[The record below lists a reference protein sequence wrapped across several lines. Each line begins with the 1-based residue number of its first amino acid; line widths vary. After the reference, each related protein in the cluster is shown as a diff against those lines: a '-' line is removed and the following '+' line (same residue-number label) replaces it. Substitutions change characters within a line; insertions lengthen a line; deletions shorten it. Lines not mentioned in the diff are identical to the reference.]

1 MTDSDGKVLF
11 EKILTDKELAAFFE
25 DQDGIYNLPIEQNTK
40 WQTVEVV
47 TTDAAGNVST
57 DYTVENNTAYNVLVT
72 PNVFY
77 QYINSKPMLGGTAA
91 LIALLIFLIAMK
103 RKKDNDQ
110 AAA

>member
-1 MTDSDGKVLF
+1 
-11 EKILTDKELAAFFE
+11 
-25 DQDGIYNLPIEQNTK
+25 
-40 WQTVEVV
+40 
-47 TTDAAGNVST
+47 
-57 DYTVENNTAYNVLVT
+57 
-72 PNVFY
+72 VFY